1 MHAGVADQLI
11 SLVLQRVHV
20 QMFMSKDDIA
30 VRGPKLASRSSHSN
44 YFKVTKS
51 FVGEVHAGYLLAL
64 KRGEPP
70 TSEYSNGAFALG
82 SMFVHVQYG
91 PKRLQIRL

>member
-1 MHAGVADQLI
+1 MFSGTTHVSIRSKRPMHAGLVDQLI

-20 QMFMSKDDIA
+20 LMFISKDDIA
-30 VRGPKLASRSSHSN
+30 VRGPKQASRASHSN

-51 FVGEVHAGYLLAL
+51 FLGEVHAGYLLAL

-70 TSEYSNGAFALG
+70 
-82 SMFVHVQYG
+82 
-91 PKRLQIRL
+91 

>member
-1 MHAGVADQLI
+1 MHAGPVDQLI

-20 QMFMSKDDIA
+20 LMFMSKDDIA
-30 VRGPKLASRSSHSN
+30 VRGPRTGKSLEPSSDL
-44 YFKVTKS
+44 KVTNS
-51 FVGEVHAGYLLAL
+51 SLGEVHAGYLLAL

-70 TSEYSNGAFALG
+70 KSEYSNGALALG

-91 PKRLQIRL
+91 PKRQQIKQ